1 MYEYF
6 PDNYAWSLT
15 TATMIDEVGT
25 MTEVDEALRALKPF
39 AGGNPAAA
47 NEAWYQALTK
57 AAEKQERL
65 AERDEKAGHALTA
78 ARKWH
83 RAGVYHLRA
92 ERFMQHSDPRE
103 IMAYKRGIET
113 FRHAR
118 ELAREPVEYLDIPWQ
133 GGAMPCMFVKAP
145 VDGPAP
151 CMIHIQGFD
160 SLKEMHHPIV
170 SEAYR
175 RRGIHMLIVDQ
186 PGAGGALRLHG
197 LTTGHET
204 EHFVG
209 ALVDY
214 VESRPDCDPKRIGL
228 EGNSLGGY
236 YAPRAACFEKRLA
249 ACIAWGAIWD
259 FSVVLEKS
267 FAKAESS
274 PSIPDMIKHAMWV
287 FGQDSP
293 EGVRE
298 QAKAMTLEGI
308 IDKLTCPLFVV
319 HGENDRQVPLWTAQ
333 KTYDAAV
340 NASRRDLKVFTL
352 EEGGAEH
359 CQIDNRQLIG
369 DVMSDWAAEVFGT
382 SPAGVH

>member
-25 MTEVDEALRALKPF
+25 MTEVDEALRPLMPI
-39 AGGNPAAA
+39 AGGDPRVAG
-47 NEAWYQALTK
+47 EGWYQAMTK
-57 AAEKQERL
+57 AGEKQERL

-92 ERFMQHSDPRE
+92 ERFIQHGDPRQ
-103 IMAYKRGIET
+103 ILSYKRGIET

-118 ELAREPVEYLDIPWQ
+118 ELAREPVEYVDIPWQ
-133 GGAMPCMFVKAP
+133 GAVMPCMFVRAP

-197 LTTGHET
+197 LTTNHET
-204 EHFVG
+204 EHFVS

-214 VESRPDCDPKRIGL
+214 VESRADCDPKRIGL

-236 YAPRAACFEKRLA
+236 YAPRAACF
-249 ACIAWGAIWD
+249 
-259 FSVVLEKS
+259 
-267 FAKAESS
+267 
-274 PSIPDMIKHAMWV
+274 
-287 FGQDSP
+287 
-293 EGVRE
+293 VR
-298 QAKAMTLEGI
+298 
-308 IDKLTCPLFVV
+308 
-319 HGENDRQVPLWTAQ
+319 
-333 KTYDAAV
+333 
-340 NASRRDLKVFTL
+340 
-352 EEGGAEH
+352 
-359 CQIDNRQLIG
+359 
-369 DVMSDWAAEVFGT
+369 
-382 SPAGVH
+382 

>member
-25 MTEVDEALRALKPF
+25 MTEVDDALQSLKPV
-39 AGGNPAAA
+39 AGGDHGKA

-65 AERDEKAGHALTA
+65 AERDEKAGHPLTA

-92 ERFMQHSDPRE
+92 ERFMQHTDPRE
-103 IMAYKRGIET
+103 ILAYKRGVET

-118 ELAREPVEYLDIPWQ
+118 ELAREPVEYLDVPWQ
-133 GGAMPCMFVKAP
+133 DGAMPCMFVKAP

-160 SLKEMHHPIV
+160 SLKEFHHPIV

-197 LTTGHET
+197 LTTNHET
-204 EHFVG
+204 EHFVA

-214 VESRPDCDPKRIGL
+214 VETRADCDPKRIGL
-228 EGNSLGGY
+228 SGNSLGGY

-259 FSVVLEKS
+259 FGVVLGKS
-267 FAKAESS
+267 FENIEKT
-274 PSIPDMIKHAMWV
+274 PSIPDMVKHAMWV

-293 EGVRE
+293 DGVRAVAE
-298 QAKAMTLEGI
+298 KMTLAGVI
-308 IDKLTCPLFVV
+308 GNMTCPLFVV
-319 HGENDRQVPLWTAQ
+319 HGENDRQVPLHYAQ
-333 KTYDAAV
+333 ASYDGAV
-340 NASRRDLKVFTL
+340 NAASRELKVFSL
-352 EEGGAEH
+352 ADGGSEH
-359 CQIDNRQLIG
+359 CQVDHGALAIEY
-369 DVMSDWAAEVFGT
+369 MTDWIAETFGT
-382 SPAGVH
+382 RTA